1 MPIRL
6 HLATTTLATT
16 LATVALYEYKL
27 PPSPISYEI
36 GLGGGFF
43 ALGWS
48 ASCALPIE
56 SSWHRRLT
64 AADFTSTATATL
76 NRSRHR
82 RRRLGIA
89 AAAAAAAT
97 PTAENT
103 TTIAT
108 SSAAAAVATS
118 MAIIPPIQNTCV
130 T

>member
-1 MPIRL
+1 MKISRNRCFS
-6 HLATTTLATT
+6 T
-16 LATVALYEYKL
+16 
-27 PPSPISYEI
+27 PP
-36 GLGGGFF
+36 

-64 AADFTSTATATL
+64 AADFTSIATATL

-97 PTAENT
+97 PTAEIT

-118 MAIIPPIQNTCV
+118 MAIDTAYTKYVRYIELFLWEPEYRLMVLTNVFTIEY
-130 T
+130 